1 MARAG
6 LMVMAW
12 AASLPSI
19 TTDEQEMLVGALFHA
34 VAGRESALRE
44 FVELTAILDRFAP
57 RWRTSNAI
65 REWYNTGLALRAR
78 FASNRPSSDSPEVF
92 AAFERI
98 FPTPAIQ
105 DKHPDLHETPILEE
119 APPTFAVRED

>member
-6 LMVMAW
+6 LMVMVW
-12 AASLPSI
+12 AASLPTI
-19 TTDEQEMLVGALFHA
+19 PADEQEMLVGALFHA

-57 RWRTSNAI
+57 RWRTSKAI

-78 FASNRPSSDSPEVF
+78 FASDRPSSDSFEVL

-98 FPTPAIQ
+98 FPIPVNQ
-105 DKHPDLHETPILEE
+105 EKPPDLHEAPILEE
-119 APPTFAVRED
+119 ASPNSSVSED